1 MNKLLNDNSIYDY
14 DEWNIVE
21 EDFKIENNARNET
34 VFALGN
40 GYIGMRGTFV
50 EGYSGPIGTGIEGTY
65 LNGFYESE
73 AIKYGE
79 IAYGYPEKG
88 QTMLNVANSKIVKLF
103 IEDEEF
109 DMLSGKVLDYKRTL
123 SLKEGILKRNL
134 IWRSPEGK
142 EVKIEIQRFISFEN
156 KHLAAISYEVTPLNF
171 HGKIK
176 IISALNG
183 NVSNLT
189 TENDPRVGSSFDG
202 SVFSVKDAIIEKSFG
217 ALTQNT
223 KHTKFTLVCAME
235 NEIKTK
241 GSYKLEN
248 IVADSRVEAH
258 YIIDG
263 EKNKKISLSKYIS
276 YITSRDYEEEA
287 LLSKAREVV
296 NKSKKDGFNLISKT
310 QRDFL
315 LKYWNKADVVIK
327 GDLALQQ
334 GIRFNMFHLL
344 QSVGRDGKTNI
355 AAKGLTGEGY
365 EGHYFWDTEI
375 YMLPFFLLH
384 HPEISRKLL
393 EYRYSILD
401 KARERARQMSHDKG
415 ALYPWRTIDGEE
427 CSAYYPAGTAQYH
440 INADIAFA
448 IKRYMEVT
456 EDTEFLT
463 LYGAEILF
471 ETARLWADLGD
482 FVESKGNKFCINAVT
497 GPDEYT
503 AIVNNNCYTNLM
515 AKENLEYAYKVALW
529 MKKNKKEVYEDLV
542 EKLDLEEKEVDTWKK
557 ASVNMYIPYNEEL
570 GLYPQDD
577 SFFDKAVW
585 DFENT
590 PKEKYPLLIHYH
602 PLVIYRYQVCKQ
614 ADLVLALFLLSE
626 KFTNDEKKKNYDY
639 YEKITTHDSSLS
651 SCIFSIVASDIGY
664 HQKAYEY
671 FMSTARMDLDDYH
684 GNTKHGIHAANM
696 AGAWMCVV
704 NGFAGLRIDKD
715 NISFKPYI
723 PEKWEE
729 YGFKTFYRGN
739 VVEISVNKENVS
751 YELVEG
757 QELEIAHFGK
767 KYLLKLKKKISVEI
781 GD

>member
-1 MNKLLNDNSIYDY
+1 MKKLLNNDSIYAY

-21 EDFKIENNARNET
+21 EDFKVENNARNET

-40 GYIGMRGTFV
+40 GYIGMRGNFE
-50 EGYSGPIGTGIEGTY
+50 EGYSGPVGTGSEGTF

-73 AIKYGE
+73 TIKYGE
-79 IAYGYPEKG
+79 IAYGYPDKG
-88 QTMLNVANSKIVKLF
+88 QTMLNVVNGKIVKLF

-109 DMLSGKVLDYKRTL
+109 DMLSGEILDYKRTL
-123 SLKEGILKRNL
+123 SLRDGILKRNL
-134 IWRSPEGK
+134 IWRSPGGK
-142 EVKIEIQRFISFEN
+142 EVEIEIQRLISFEN
-156 KHLAAISYEVTPLNF
+156 KYLAAINYEIKPLNF
-171 HGKIK
+171 DGRIK
-176 IISALNG
+176 IVSALNG
-183 NVSNLT
+183 DVSNLT
-189 TENDPRVGSSFDG
+189 AENDPRVGSSFDG
-202 SVFSVKDAIIEKSFG
+202 SVLSLEDAIIEKSLG
-217 ALTQNT
+217 ALVQST

-235 NEIKTK
+235 NEIKTE
-241 GSYKLEN
+241 SSWHIEN
-248 IVADSRVEAH
+248 LVEDSRVEAH
-258 YIIDG
+258 YTIDG

-276 YITSRDYEEEA
+276 YLTSRDYEEET
-287 LLSKAREVV
+287 LLKRTRDVV
-296 NKSKKDGFNLISKT
+296 KKSKEDGFNLISKA
-310 QRDFL
+310 QKNFL
-315 LKYWNKADVVIK
+315 AGYWNKADVVIK
-327 GDLALQQ
+327 GDPALQQ
-334 GIRFNMFHLL
+334 GIRFNIFHLL

-401 KARERARQMSHDKG
+401 KARERARQLAHDKG

-456 EDTEFLT
+456 EDNEFLT

-482 FVESKGNKFCINAVT
+482 FIEGKGNKFCINTVT

-515 AKENLEYAYKVALW
+515 AKENLEYAYEVALW
-529 MKKNKKEVYEDLV
+529 MKENRNEVYVDLV
-542 EKLDLEEKEVDTWKK
+542 EKLNLEEKELETWKK
-557 ASVNMYIPYNEEL
+557 AADNMYIPYNEEL

-614 ADLVLALFLLSE
+614 ADLVLALFLLSD
-626 KFTNDEKKKNYDY
+626 KFTQEEKKKNYDY

-664 HQKAYEY
+664 SQKAYEY

-684 GNTKHGIHAANM
+684 GNTGHGIHAANM
-696 AGAWMCVV
+696 AGALMCVV
-704 NGFAGLRIDKD
+704 NGFAGLRSDKD
-715 NISFKPYI
+715 NISFKPHI

-729 YGFKTFYRGN
+729 YRFKTSYRGN
-739 VVEISVNKENVS
+739 LIEICVTKDKVS
-751 YELVEG
+751 YELLEG
-757 QELEIAHFGK
+757 DELEITHFGK
-767 KYLLKLKKKISVEI
+767 RYLLKLKKKISVEI